1 MSEAKAAGLGLQAPI
16 RLVARPG
23 PPLGLV
29 FGAIGAFGAAAIG
42 LLHLDRLPI
51 ALCYVKALTGLP
63 CPTCG
68 STRTLGR
75 LAALDVPG
83 AFAMNPLAAL
93 AAVALVAWALGDL
106 LLLPRRRALGVEI
119 APRTATLLRVA
130 VVVAVALNW
139 AYLLAAG
146 R

>member
-1 MSEAKAAGLGLQAPI
+1 M
-16 RLVARPG
+16 RLVARRGAPS
-23 PPLGLV
+23 LGLV
-29 FGAIGAFGAAAIG
+29 FGGAGLAAAALVG

-51 ALCYVKALTGLP
+51 VVCYFKAITGLP

-75 LAALDVPG
+75 LAAFDLAG
-83 AFAMNPLAAL
+83 AVAMNPLAAAG
-93 AAVALVAWALGDL
+93 AALIAVWALADLVL
-106 LLLPRRRALGVEI
+106 LLRRSALGVEVSP
-119 APRTATLLRVA
+119 AAARVLRLGGVA
-130 VVVAVALNW
+130 LFALNW